1 MINKIIRGKKGQ
13 TMGIAILSSIV
24 IFILGIMCINFLL
37 TEVSTARINLS
48 CEDASN
54 ISDGTKFLC
63 LIIDTQIPYFIWL
76 VFCISLGAILSR
88 MNIK

>member
-1 MINKIIRGKKGQ
+1 MIRGKRGQ
-13 TMGIAILSSIV
+13 TMGIAILSAIV
-24 IFILGIMCINFLL
+24 IFIIGIMCINFLMP
-37 TEVSTARINLS
+37 EVSTARTDLS
-48 CEDASN
+48 CDDAAS

-76 VFCISLGAILSR
+76 VFSISLGAILVR

>member
-1 MINKIIRGKKGQ
+1 MLNKRGQ
-13 TMGIAILSSIV
+13 TVAISVLSAIV

-37 TEVSTARINLS
+37 TEVSTARINLN

-63 LIIDTQIPYFIWL
+63 LIVDTQIPYFIWL
-76 VFCISLGAILSR
+76 VFSISLGAILSR